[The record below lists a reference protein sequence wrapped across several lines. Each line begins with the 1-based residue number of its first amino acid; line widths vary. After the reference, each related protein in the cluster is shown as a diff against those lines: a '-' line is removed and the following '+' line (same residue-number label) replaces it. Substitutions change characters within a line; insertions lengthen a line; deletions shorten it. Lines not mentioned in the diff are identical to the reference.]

1 MELSE
6 KVLGTYVVGK
16 LKEQIHRPVLQI
28 GKDSFTKGD
37 LSKEGCYSFKAASNL
52 SYVVNKQLKVKDTR
66 DLFER
71 ITPQELALPRLGV
84 ISFATLGAAFE
95 HQIGRTLGDYMTRHQ
110 HNGNKNVSFPSLK
123 HRDAVEVQQ
132 ENKRRKDRK
141 RTRRNLAHVTRIG
154 RMIAKEA
161 VMSAGSS

>member
-52 SYVVNKQLKVKDTR
+52 SYVVNKQLK
-66 DLFER
+66 E
-71 ITPQELALPRLGV
+71 
-84 ISFATLGAAFE
+84 
-95 HQIGRTLGDYMTRHQ
+95 
-110 HNGNKNVSFPSLK
+110 
-123 HRDAVEVQQ
+123 
-132 ENKRRKDRK
+132 RK